1 MKNERLFKENEEI
14 TLKEI
19 ERIIN
24 EEVRD
29 DITKNEEDV
38 NIDKWGIFPVIYLE
52 SDEIREKVLEFIAY
66 IDEIEAPR
74 LKKISLI
81 LTVVYLIEKLKFDI
95 LNIDIN
101 NVYLLV
107 NYLENENI
115 NNLLDRLN
123 VINDEE
129 MLFKIRCFSL
139 DISVRK
145 RLLDYVLKNEI
156 SKEDFMNMI
165 LENSY
170 YEVLERI

>member
-1 MKNERLFKENEEI
+1 MEKERLFKENEEI

-24 EEVRD
+24 EEVKD
-29 DITKNEEDV
+29 DISKNEEDV
-38 NIDKWGIFPVIYLE
+38 NIEKWGMFPVVYLE
-52 SDEIREKVLEFIAY
+52 SDEIREKVVEFIAY
-66 IDEIEAPR
+66 VDEIEATR
-74 LKKISLI
+74 VKKVSLI
-81 LTVVYLIEKLKFDI
+81 LTVIYLIEKLKFDI

-115 NNLLDRLN
+115 NDLLERLN

-129 MLFKIRCFSL
+129 LLFKIRCFSL
-139 DISVRK
+139 DISVRE

-156 SKEDFMNMI
+156 SKEDFMKMI

>member
-1 MKNERLFKENEEI
+1 MKNERLFKENEKV
-14 TLKEI
+14 TLKKLEK
-19 ERIIN
+19 IIN
-24 EEVRD
+24 KEIKD
-29 DITKNEEDV
+29 DIDNNEEDV
-38 NIDKWGIFPVIYLE
+38 NVEKWGIYPVIYLE
-52 SDEIREKVLEFIAY
+52 STAVRDKILEFIEY
-66 IDEIEAPR
+66 IDEIETTKI
-74 LKKISLI
+74 KKISLI
-81 LTVVYLIEKLKFDI
+81 LTVIYLIEKLRFDV

-115 NNLLDRLN
+115 NNLLERLN
-123 VINDEE
+123 IVNDEE

-139 DISVRK
+139 DISVRE

>member
-1 MKNERLFKENEEI
+1 MKNERLFKENEKV
-14 TLKEI
+14 TLKKLEK
-19 ERIIN
+19 IIN
-24 EEVRD
+24 KEIKD
-29 DITKNEEDV
+29 DIDNNEEDV
-38 NIDKWGIFPVIYLE
+38 NVEKWGIYPVIYLE
-52 SDEIREKVLEFIAY
+52 STDVRDKILEFIEY
-66 IDEIEAPR
+66 IDEIETTKI
-74 LKKISLI
+74 KKISLI
-81 LTVVYLIEKLKFDI
+81 LTVIYLIEKLRFDV

-115 NNLLDRLN
+115 NNLLERLN
-123 VINDEE
+123 IVNDEE

-139 DISVRK
+139 DISVRG

>member
-1 MKNERLFKENEEI
+1 MKNERLFKENEKV
-14 TLKEI
+14 TLKKI
-19 ERIIN
+19 EKIIN
-24 EEVRD
+24 KEIKD
-29 DITKNEEDV
+29 DIDNNEEDV
-38 NIDKWGIFPVIYLE
+38 NVEKWSIYPVIYLE
-52 SDEIREKVLEFIAY
+52 SDEIREKVLEFIEY
-66 IDEIEAPR
+66 IDEIETTKI
-74 LKKISLI
+74 KKISLI
-81 LTVVYLIEKLKFDI
+81 LTVIYLIEKLRFDV

-115 NNLLDRLN
+115 NNLLERLN
-123 VINDEE
+123 IVNDEE

-139 DISVRK
+139 DISVRE